1 MPLEAIQII
10 EAAAASAE
18 ALAAVIPLLNGTRS
32 ALIEIDNKIPGVTLR
47 KLADLHQHGGFA
59 VTPQSEIPSAHA
71 DVFGAQT
78 AQVVLPQGRRAPST
92 TTVWV

>member
-32 ALIEIDNKIPGVTLR
+32 AL
-47 KLADLHQHGGFA
+47 
-59 VTPQSEIPSAHA
+59 
-71 DVFGAQT
+71 
-78 AQVVLPQGRRAPST
+78 
-92 TTVWV
+92 